1 MISFIMPTLW
11 KAREIHRLIENFKKI
26 TNKNVELILIDNK
39 NSNFKDNDPK
49 ITVIKCSKNIFVNPA
64 WNLGVKLAKNEYI
77 CLLNDDVYFNFTTV
91 INNFD
96 RIWREYKNIG
106 IIGYNIDEKIRS
118 EYNRELNDDN
128 DILTLT
134 NIDYVPMGF
143 GCCMFMKKDDYV
155 YIDETYKIYWGDTL
169 QIVSTIDEKRKKMY
183 LFDNLIS
190 VGRLSVTSQ
199 SYEHTMEAEK
209 VLFDQQLIKPRCLP
223 KHRYK
228 NIQKLSYD

>member
-1 MISFIMPTLW
+1 MITFIMPTLW
-11 KAREIHRLIENFKKI
+11 RAREIYNSIDNFKKI

-39 NSNFKDNDPK
+39 NSNFVDTDPR

-77 CLLNDDVYFNFTTV
+77 CLLNDDIHFNFTTI
-91 INNFD
+91 INNFQK
-96 RIWREYKNIG
+96 IWSEYKNVG
-106 IIGYNIDEKIRS
+106 IIGYNANKRT
-118 EYNRELNDDN
+118 EYNVDLNN
-128 DILTLT
+128 DSDVLTLT
-134 NIDYVPMGF
+134 EIDCVPNGF

-169 QIVSTIDEKRKKMY
+169 QMVYTIDEKRKKMY
-183 LFDNLIS
+183 LFDNLITI
-190 VGRLSVTSQ
+190 GRLSVTSQ

-209 VLFDQQLIKPRCLP
+209 VMFDQQLIKPRCLP
-223 KHRYK
+223 KHRNK